1 MDPTTSILNTLYSV
15 LNGETEPNFTFSGP
29 FYQQV
34 GLEILIIFSLNTTST
49 KSEFNR
55 IVFSVK
61 SFFIYY
67 LHGCFFESPG
77 FKK

>member
-34 GLEILIIFSLNTTST
+34 GLEILVIFSLNTTFT

-61 SFFIYY
+61 NFFMYY
-67 LHGCFFESPG
+67 LLVAFLNTQD